1 MQIDRKTIN
10 SITIPSFFLV
20 SMWLIHL
27 YAYFSGVSLVF
38 LGVYPVSLKG
48 LWGILSM
55 PMVHANFEHL
65 LANSSPFFLLASALF
80 YFYPR
85 IALRVFCLTWLL
97 TGSFVWLAGRE
108 SYHIG
113 ASGLVYGY
121 ASFLVLAGMLSKERA
136 LSAIALLVW
145 FLYGG
150 MVWGI
155 VPLKEEVSW
164 EGHLWGMLVGLL
176 QAYFFRKDYLPAPQ
190 VPEQLIDD
198 DFTYYS
204 STSGSTVRY
213 TFTPKK
219 ERE

>member
-1 MQIDRKTIN
+1 
-10 SITIPSFFLV
+10 
-20 SMWLIHL
+20 MWLIHL
-27 YAYFSGVSLVF
+27 YSVASGTSLAF
-38 LGVYPVSLKG
+38 LGVYPVSVKG

-85 IALRVFCLTWLL
+85 IALRIFCFSWVL
-97 TGSFVWLAGRE
+97 TGTFVWLAGRE

-113 ASGLVYGY
+113 ASGLVYAY
-121 ASFLVLAGMLSKERA
+121 ASFLVLAGILSKERG

-155 VPLKEEVSW
+155 VPLKEEMSW
-164 EGHLWGMLVGLL
+164 EGHLGGMLVGLL
-176 QAYFFRKDYLPAPQ
+176 QAYFFRKEYVLK
-190 VPEQLIDD
+190 VLKTEEMLVDD

-204 STSGSTVRY
+204 NTSGATIKY
-213 TFTPKK
+213 TYMEKK
-219 ERE
+219 EKFIPNDPS